1 MCFPFSN
8 SVEKK
13 TLISEYRNNL
23 FLILLIIF
31 VLPGKFEFDLG
42 EISNFLCFISLKFH
56 FSLAVC
62 PNSQQVRYS
71 ILRSLLVSRNIS
83 SSNLSDLSES
93 LFQYNFFFFLQSF
106 HCLCNNWIAIYF
118 NYNVCLCYHSIKQC
132 IKTPQI

>member
-1 MCFPFSN
+1 MRFCTSNFFLYNLFFFLFFFKFVWIMCFPFSN
-8 SVEKK
+8 SVEKNP
-13 TLISEYRNNL
+13 LISEYRNNL

-93 LFQYNFFFFLQSF
+93 LFQYFFFFFYKVSTAF
-106 HCLCNNWIAIYF
+106 VI
-118 NYNVCLCYHSIKQC
+118 
-132 IKTPQI
+132 TG